1 MVEDMKKEILNV
13 LEDFERDDI
22 DSDNLFVP
30 DPPTSVG
37 GIFWFD
43 PDIEPDDGIVD
54 QLFDN
59 LYEMGFT
66 VTTYYNYREKDTLIA
81 LSISSR
87 TNLASI
93 EVVVGEKWYYKIFG
107 DERDPHPYY
116 YGDNDERDNLY
127 RAYLD
132 DIRFFGNDE
141 IPIKEKEYRLERLG
155 YKLEKTSPYPIHLGY
170 PRASTTLR

>member
-1 MVEDMKKEILNV
+1 MVEDMKKEILEV
-13 LEDFERDDI
+13 LEDFEKDDI
-22 DSDNLFVP
+22 DPDNLFVP
-30 DPPTSVG
+30 DPPDSVG

-66 VTTYYNYREKDTLIA
+66 VTTYYNYREKDILIA
-81 LSISSR
+81 LAISSR

-107 DERDPHPYY
+107 DERDPYPYY

-141 IPIKEKEYRLERLG
+141 ILIKEKEYRLERLG